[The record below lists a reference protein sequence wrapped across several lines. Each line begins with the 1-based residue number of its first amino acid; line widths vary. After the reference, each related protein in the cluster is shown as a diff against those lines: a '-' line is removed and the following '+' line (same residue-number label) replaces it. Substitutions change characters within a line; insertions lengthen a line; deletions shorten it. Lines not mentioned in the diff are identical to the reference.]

1 MPGIWI
7 RFHFLSAISGAM
19 YSADLLLHLVYL
31 ATKILNQVHISHGQ
45 EQHFYLVQCHQEAG
59 GTLFSSR
66 CEELHPPL
74 GAQPEAT
81 PQTFWGIS
89 CANIIKKYLL

>member
-1 MPGIWI
+1 MSGSW
-7 RFHFLSAISGAM
+7 RRLSFLFAISGAM

-31 ATKILNQVHISHGQ
+31 ATEILNQAHISHGPG
-45 EQHFYLVQCHQEAG
+45 HFYLVQSQLAEVG

-74 GAQPEAT
+74 GAQPELT
-81 PQTFWGIS
+81 PQTFWGS
-89 CANIIKKYLL
+89 